1 MTQEQDMKSSRK
13 KDGAGFKAKIALA
26 AIKGER
32 TAAEP
37 ASAYK
42 VHPNQMY
49 AWEMQLLDGAAGDV
63 ASTTQFDL
71 LTGRLAN

>member
-1 MTQEQDMKSSRK
+1 MRMLIEDVRCPGSRTPMTQE
-13 KDGAGFKAKIALA
+13 A